1 MGVSVATTAAKP
13 SLKTNFRHRISNLQ
27 IPCFQ
32 CRYSPAPDSEYTRE
46 LKNSDQNGFQLWNP
60 RSKPYNNGMKNLF
73 DLAHSLERK
82 KVTSRELVQHCL
94 HNVEAQGGEGH
105 NTFLSVYKERALE
118 EADACD
124 AARRTSINLSPFS
137 GIPISIKDLFDVAGQ
152 VTTAGSHVLDE
163 QRPAQH
169 DAPVI
174 SKLRQAGFIIIGKT
188 NMTEFAY
195 SGLGINSHY
204 GTPAS
209 PYDRQTR
216 RIPGGSSSGAAVS
229 VSDEMAAAAIGTD
242 TGGSTRIPA
251 ALCGLVGFKPTS
263 ERISTEG
270 SVPLSPSLDSIGPI
284 ANSVSCCALL
294 DAIMSGESNI
304 EVEPFPEVGLRLGV
318 LNGFA
323 MEDLDSAVAN
333 CFEQAVQS
341 LGKRGILIKSHNLP
355 ELESYFAHI
364 NRACLVG
371 AEAYAYHRQL
381 IDNREEFYDPW
392 VLDRIAASSSYTATD
407 YIQTLERR
415 ADCQQKSALRNV
427 GLDAIVLPA
436 VPLIPQP
443 VASLINDKDLSLRVN
458 GLNLRNTSIANTL
471 NAPSITIPC
480 HNPNDPPVGF
490 MLIGKTGRDSELLS
504 IASSIEPIIR
514 KIN

>member
-1 MGVSVATTAAKP
+1 
-13 SLKTNFRHRISNLQ
+13 
-27 IPCFQ
+27 
-32 CRYSPAPDSEYTRE
+32 
-46 LKNSDQNGFQLWNP
+46 
-60 RSKPYNNGMKNLF
+60 MKNLF

-94 HNVEAQGGEGH
+94 HNIESQGGEGH
-105 NTFLSVYKERALE
+105 NAFLSVYKDRALA

-124 AARRTSINLSPFS
+124 AARRTSINLSPFN
-137 GIPISIKDLFDVAGQ
+137 GIPISIKDLFDVADQ
-152 VTTAGSHVLDE
+152 TTTAGSHVLDE

-169 DAPVI
+169 DAPIV

-251 ALCGLVGFKPTS
+251 ALCGLVGFKPTA
-263 ERISTEG
+263 ERISTKG
-270 SVPLSPSLDSIGPI
+270 CIPLSTSLDSIGPI

-294 DAIMSGESNI
+294 DTIMAGESNI

-323 MEDLDSAVAN
+323 MEDLDTAVAN
-333 CFEQAVQS
+333 SFDDALQR

-355 ELESYFAHI
+355 ELETYFAHI

-371 AEAYAYHRQL
+371 SEAYSYHQHL
-381 IDNREEFYDPW
+381 LDTREEFYDPW
-392 VLDRIAASSSYTATD
+392 VRDRISASSSYTATD
-407 YIQTLERR
+407 YIKTLERR
-415 ADCQQKSALRNV
+415 ADCQTKSAERNN
-427 GLDAIVLPA
+427 GLDAVVLPT

-443 VASLINDKDLSLRVN
+443 IASLIEDKDLSLRVN

-471 NAPSITIPC
+471 NVPAITIPC
-480 HNPNDPPVGF
+480 HAPGEPPVGF
-490 MLIGKTGRDSELLS
+490 MLIGKSGKDRELFS

-514 KIN
+514 KVN